1 MKTFLKIF
9 LFTFI
14 PMTILLLTTWYYS
27 NNLTLETVRKETL
40 KNLADKWELL
50 ALSDFPTNYNEK
62 THNFLKETTEK
73 TRLRVTLIDLKGK
86 VIDDS
91 YFDKKGIEK
100 LENHLFRP
108 EIQDAINYGK
118 GHAIRYSVST
128 HQDMLYYAKKYKDSI
143 LRIAYPLTYADQLKK
158 DFKKQ
163 NITILIIVTII
174 LVFLTAYI
182 ARRISMPVQKL
193 NYIADEIEAGNKDIH
208 FPRFKD
214 KTMIKIAGIIY
225 RIYSSMNEKQ
235 KLIEAEQEKLN
246 HIFSILHQGIILLDK
261 NNHLKHWNKVSEE
274 YLFTEFKQDKNI
286 LENVTDFDALS
297 FLRDILDIKEDK
309 LIQKVL
315 KGKTFEVDIFIM
327 EQEKLLVFYDISERL
342 EYENFKTEL
351 VANITHELKTP
362 LAMIMGY
369 AETILN
375 NKELTEEQ
383 FNKFITTIYR
393 NSINLNNLINDLLEL
408 HKLESEGNNFNITEA
423 VHLPELIDEIK
434 QRYSDTDKNIYIETN
449 TENINILY
457 EHIKSIIT
465 NLIDNA
471 IKYSKGKNIY
481 LYIDKKDDL
490 VIIVV
495 DDEGEAIPPKERN
508 RIFERF
514 YTIHKS
520 KNRNETGTGLGLS
533 IIKHIASI
541 YNGKVELTSNKFGG
555 NSFKVIL
562 KEKI

>member
-208 FPRFKD
+208 FPKFKD

-481 LYIDKKDDL
+481 LNIDKKDDL
-490 VIIVV
+490 VTIVV
-495 DDEGEAIPPKERN
+495 DDEGEAIPPEERN

-514 YTIHKS
+514 YTVHKS

-541 YNGKVELTSNKFGG
+541 YNGKVELSSNKFGG

>member
-297 FLRDILDIKEDK
+297 FLKDILDINEDK

-481 LYIDKKDDL
+481 LNIDKKDDL
-490 VIIVV
+490 VTIVV
-495 DDEGEAIPPKERN
+495 DDEGEAIPPEERN

-514 YTIHKS
+514 YTVHKS

-541 YNGKVELTSNKFGG
+541 YNGKVELSSNKFGG

>member
-481 LYIDKKDDL
+481 LNIDKKDDL
-490 VIIVV
+490 VTIVV
-495 DDEGEAIPPKERN
+495 DDEGEAIPPEERN

-514 YTIHKS
+514 YTVHKS

-541 YNGKVELTSNKFGG
+541 YNGKVELSSNKFGG